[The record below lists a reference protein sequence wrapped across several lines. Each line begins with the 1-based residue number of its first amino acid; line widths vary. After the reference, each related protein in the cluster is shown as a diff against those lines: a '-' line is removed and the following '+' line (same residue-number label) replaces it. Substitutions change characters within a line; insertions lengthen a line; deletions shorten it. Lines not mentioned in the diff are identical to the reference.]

1 MNRGR
6 LINPDLLA
14 LIASLGHTETIVIAD
29 AGLPIPVGVPRLDL
43 SLVRGTPSFLAV
55 LEAVSTELII
65 ESATLV
71 PKRSACSI
79 FKIGAQKSMISLHR
93 CVFQRR
99 WARDGHSSKR
109 FECRL
114 DCSGT
119 RFRRRQKHEFW
130 LPEHQHFRPF

>member
-43 SLVRGTPSFLAV
+43 ALVRGTPSFLAV

-65 ESATLV
+65 ESATLALEFREHS
-71 PKRSACSI
+71 PL
-79 FKIGAQKSMISLHR
+79 LHR
-93 CVFQRR
+93 QALAILPSATNYVNHEEF
-99 WARDGHSSKR
+99 KR
-109 FECRL
+109 FTAGARL
-114 DCSGT
+114 VVRTGEST
-119 RFRRRQKHEFW
+119 
-130 LPEHQHFRPF
+130 PFANVILHAGVDF